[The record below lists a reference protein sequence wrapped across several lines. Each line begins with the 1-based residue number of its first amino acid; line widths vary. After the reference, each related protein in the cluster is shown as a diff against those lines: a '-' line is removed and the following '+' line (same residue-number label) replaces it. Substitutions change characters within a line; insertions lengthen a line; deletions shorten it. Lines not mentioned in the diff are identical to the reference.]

1 MYDVIGLI
9 AITGAFVQLGME
21 VYRLRKEI
29 EDLEN
34 VAKAFQVEAREE
46 RSRLIAVL
54 AAAQSDKVQHSL
66 GFLPDSEMQ
75 AKKRELEALKQSF
88 QSSD

>member
-1 MYDVIGLI
+1 MYEVAGLV
-9 AITGAFVQLGME
+9 AIVVAFVQLGME
-21 VYRLRKEI
+21 SHRLRKKVREL
-29 EDLEN
+29 ED
-34 VAKAFQVEAREE
+34 VAKAAQVEAREE

-54 AAAQSDKVQHSL
+54 AAAQSDKIQHSL

-75 AKKRELEALKQSF
+75 AKKRELQALKQSF